1 MIGYIRLE
9 ILRLIRN
16 GGYLM
21 MSLVMPVGLYLTV
34 AGGGPDQES
43 LARSMV
49 GAAAFG
55 ALGVVITNG
64 TGIAE
69 DRALGWLRQLRLTPL
84 SPAQVV
90 VARGAVATCLGI
102 MPIVVIGLVG
112 ALYKGVHLSAG
123 TWLEV
128 FLLLWVGIAPL
139 AMLGIGIGYLFP
151 AQLAQIAGTL
161 SYLSLTLLG
170 GLMLPVSSLPSW
182 ARPLSRRRR
191 CSGMRSCRGTRRRG
205 LLFRRGGSRCSGC
218 GPCCW
223 LRLPRMPIGG
233 VDVGPDFS

>member
-128 FLLLWVGIAPL
+128 FVLLWVGIAPL

-182 ARPLSRRRR
+182 AQPLSKETPVFRYAELSWDAAKGSAFSA
-191 CSGMRSCRGTRRRG
+191 SGVAVLGVWTV
-205 LLFRRGGSRCSGC
+205 LLAAFAAYAYRRGGR
-218 GPCCW
+218 
-223 LRLPRMPIGG
+223 RA
-233 VDVGPDFS
+233 

>member
-1 MIGYIRLE
+1 MLGYIRLE
-9 ILRLIRN
+9 ILRLVRN

-21 MSLVMPVGLYLTV
+21 MSLVMPVGLYVTL

-43 LARSMV
+43 LVRAMV

-84 SPAQVV
+84 SPVQVV

-102 MPIVVIGLVG
+102 LPIVVIGLIG
-112 ALYKGVHLSAG
+112 GIYRGVDLSPG
-123 TWLEV
+123 TWLEI

-139 AMLGIGIGYLFP
+139 AMLGIGIGYLFK
-151 AQLAQIAGTL
+151 AQLAQIVGTV
-161 SYLSLTLLG
+161 SYLTLTLLG
-170 GLMLPVSSLPSW
+170 GLMMPTDTLPQWLQ
-182 ARPLSRRRR
+182 PLSRQTPVYRYAQLSWDAAAGSVP
-191 CSGMRSCRGTRRRG
+191 SGTG
-205 LLFRRGGSRCSGC
+205 LGVLALWTALLAAFAAFAYRRGGR
-218 GPCCW
+218 
-223 LRLPRMPIGG
+223 RA
-233 VDVGPDFS
+233 